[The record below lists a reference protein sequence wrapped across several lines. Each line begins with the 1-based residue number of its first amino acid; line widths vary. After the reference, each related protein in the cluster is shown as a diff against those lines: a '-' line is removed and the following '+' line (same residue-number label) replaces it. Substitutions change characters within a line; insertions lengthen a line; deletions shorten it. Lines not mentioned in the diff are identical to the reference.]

1 MDAFGAD
8 DEPAIAVVDGADY
21 TLFTGLNSAGP
32 PRPRV
37 IIDLSMADQIQ
48 LHYVDLGVSRV
59 TDLKSEMSIGR
70 TEGNDLILNH
80 PSVSRKHA
88 KLEPRGN
95 KWWIVDLKSTNG
107 VKVNG
112 SVVSEAQVNA
122 GDKIHVGSVQLELK
136 ALPSVDFSAES
147 MFDHPSGTVIRRISD
162 FNSEFGLDASVPR
175 APSEPGVKPVPEVT
189 REKIFQVLVQV
200 AKAMLES
207 DNLDSLLETVME
219 MIFKYFSVERGL
231 IILFDEQ
238 GNPIPKLTKFLD
250 DTDARDIPISRNI
263 LNMVAE
269 QQVAFMTSNA
279 LEDARLLG
287 GKSIA
292 IHGIR
297 SAMCVPL
304 WNRNRVIGAVQVD
317 SRIHVGR
324 FTEEDL
330 DLLTAL
336 ANFAAVA
343 IERAQLNEK
352 IEQEQKI
359 RSKMERYHSPAVI
372 DEIVKGVVNINP
384 EESEIRTAEVSI
396 LFADISGF
404 TTVSE
409 TKKPEEIAEFLSH
422 FFSCAVES
430 IFAYGGTL
438 DKFIGDAVMA
448 FFGAPIPQED
458 HADRAVLAGLML
470 QRLVG
475 EWNTERERQGLTTVK
490 IRVGINS
497 GPAVV
502 GNVGTEKRVDYT
514 VLGSSVNIASR
525 LESGVAKPG
534 QLVISKNTLDR
545 VIGSFKTESLGEFAL
560 KGLQQKMPVYAV
572 LGAAAD
578 APTRETVS
586 ATTN

>member
-1 MDAFGAD
+1 MD
-8 DEPAIAVVDGADY
+8 
-21 TLFTGLNSAGP
+21 
-32 PRPRV
+32 
-37 IIDLSMADQIQ
+37 Q
-48 LHYVDLGVSRV
+48 LQFHYVDLGVPRI
-59 TDLKSEMSIGR
+59 TDVRSDLSIGR
-70 TEGNDLILNH
+70 TEGNDLVLNH

-88 KLEPRGN
+88 RIESRDGR
-95 KWWIVDLKSTNG
+95 WWIVDLKSTNG

-112 SVVSEAQVNA
+112 SPITEAQVSA
-122 GDKIHVGSVQLELK
+122 GDKILIGSVQLDVK
-136 ALPSVDFSAES
+136 AMPSVEFTGES
-147 MFDHPSGTVIRRISD
+147 MFDNPSGTVIRRISD
-162 FNSEFGLDASVPR
+162 FNSEFGLDLNELAQKPIR
-175 APSEPGVKPVPEVT
+175 PPSEPGAPPQVT

-200 AKAMLES
+200 AKSLLQTEELS
-207 DNLDSLLETVME
+207 DLLETVMD
-219 MIFKYFSVERGL
+219 MIFKYLPVERGL
-231 IILFDEQ
+231 IILFDED
-238 GNPIPKLTKFLD
+238 GNPIPKLTKFIEGA
-250 DTDARDIPISRNI
+250 DAHDIPISRTI
-263 LNMVAE
+263 LKMVAE
-269 QQVAFMTSNA
+269 QQVSLMTSNA

-304 WNRNRVIGAVQVD
+304 WNRQHVIGAVQVD
-317 SRIHVGR
+317 SPIHIGR

-343 IERAQLNEK
+343 IERAQLAEK
-352 IEQEQKI
+352 IEQERKI
-359 RSKMERYHSPAVI
+359 RSRMERYHSPGVI
-372 DEIVKGVVNINP
+372 DEIVRGAAAA
-384 EESEIRTAEVSI
+384 SEMDEIKHAEVSI

-409 TKKPEEIAEFLSH
+409 TKAPEEVAAFLSN
-422 FFSCAVES
+422 FFSAAVDA

-458 HADRAVLAGLML
+458 HADRAIMAGLMMME
-470 QRLVG
+470 RVT
-475 EWNTERERQGLTTVK
+475 EWNDQRERDGLPPVR

-497 GPAVV
+497 GAAVV

-534 QLVISKNTLDR
+534 QLVISQNTLDR
-545 VIGSFKTESLGEFAL
+545 VVGSFETESLGEFAL

-572 LGAAAD
+572 HPPPAARKSTSSGTFVAQ
-578 APTRETVS
+578 PS
-586 ATTN
+586 

>member
-1 MDAFGAD
+1 MDQ
-8 DEPAIAVVDGADY
+8 
-21 TLFTGLNSAGP
+21 L
-32 PRPRV
+32 
-37 IIDLSMADQIQ
+37 QI
-48 LHYVDLGVSRV
+48 HYVDLGVQRIA
-59 TDLKSEMSIGR
+59 DLRGEMSIGR
-70 TEGNDLILNH
+70 TEGNDLVLNH

-88 KLEPRGN
+88 RFEPRN
-95 KWWIVDLKSTNG
+95 QAWWIIDLKSTNG

-112 SVVSEAQVNA
+112 NLVTESQVNT
-122 GDKIHVGSVQLELK
+122 GDTISVGSVQLELK
-136 ALPSVDFSAES
+136 PQPSVNFSNES
-147 MFDHPSGTVIRRISD
+147 MFDNPSGTVIRRISD
-162 FNSEFGLDASVPR
+162 FNSEFGLDLAEAQKPVPR
-175 APSEPGVKPVPEVT
+175 IPSEPGLKPIEVS

-200 AKAMLES
+200 AKALLES
-207 DNLDSLLETVME
+207 DDLNTLLNTVME
-219 MIFKYFSVERGL
+219 MIFKYLPVERGL
-231 IILFDEQ
+231 ILLFDAE
-238 GNPIPKLTKFLD
+238 GNPVPKLTKFIEG
-250 DTDARDIPISRNI
+250 AEGRDIPISRTI
-263 LNMVAE
+263 LKMVAE
-269 QQVAFMTSNA
+269 QQVALMTSNA

-336 ANFAAVA
+336 ANFGAVA

-359 RSKMERYHSPAVI
+359 RSRMERYHSPAVV
-372 DEIVKGVVNINP
+372 DEIVKGVVSTD
-384 EESEIRTAEVSI
+384 EAEIRSREVSI

-409 TKKPEEIAEFLSH
+409 TKKPEEVAEFLSH

-458 HADRAVLAGLML
+458 HADLAVLAGLMM
-470 QRLVG
+470 QPLVG
-475 EWNTERERQGLTTVK
+475 EWHAQPEESGLPPVL

-514 VLGSSVNIASR
+514 VLGSAVNIASR

-534 QLVISKNTLDR
+534 QIVISQNTLDR
-545 VIGSFKTESLGEFAL
+545 IMGSFETASLGEFAL
-560 KGLQQKMPVYAV
+560 KGMQQKLPVFQVIGSVGMPA
-572 LGAAAD
+572 GSTP
-578 APTRETVS
+578 APQTLS
-586 ATTN
+586 ATRV

>member
-1 MDAFGAD
+1 MDQ
-8 DEPAIAVVDGADY
+8 
-21 TLFTGLNSAGP
+21 L
-32 PRPRV
+32 
-37 IIDLSMADQIQ
+37 QI
-48 LHYVDLGVSRV
+48 HYVDLGVPRV
-59 TDLKSEMSIGR
+59 ADLRSELSIGR
-70 TEGNDLILNH
+70 TEGNDLVLNH

-88 KLEPRGN
+88 KVEDRNGH
-95 KWWIVDLKSTNG
+95 WWILDLKSTNG

-112 SVVSEAQVNA
+112 NLVTESQIGA
-122 GDKIHVGSVQLELK
+122 GDKVLVGSVQLDIK
-136 ALPSVDFSAES
+136 AMPSVEFTGDS
-147 MFDHPSGTVIRRISD
+147 MFDNPSGTVIRRISD
-162 FNSEFGLDASVPR
+162 FNSEFGLDLGEVQEQANRP
-175 APSEPGVKPVPEVT
+175 PSEPGKAAEPSFS

-200 AKAMLES
+200 AK
-207 DNLDSLLETVME
+207 SLLQTEDLQTLLNTVMD
-219 MIFKYFSVERGL
+219 MIFRYLPVERGL
-231 IILFDEQ
+231 IILFDDD
-238 GNPIPKLTKFLD
+238 GNPVPKLTKFIEGAD
-250 DTDARDIPISRNI
+250 QHDIPISRTI
-263 LNMVAE
+263 LKMVAE
-269 QQVAFMTSNA
+269 QQVALMTSNA

-304 WNRNRVIGAVQVD
+304 WNKQRVIGAVQVD
-317 SRIHVGR
+317 SPIHIGR

-343 IERAQLNEK
+343 IERAQLAEK
-352 IEQEQKI
+352 IVQERQI

-372 DEIVKGVVNINP
+372 DEIVKGVISAD
-384 EESEIRTAEVSI
+384 ETEIRNAEVSI

-404 TTVSE
+404 TSVSE
-409 TKKPEEIAEFLSH
+409 SKKPEEVAQFLAN
-422 FFSCAVES
+422 FFSAAVDA

-448 FFGAPIPQED
+448 FFGAPIPQDD
-458 HADRAVLAGLML
+458 HADRAIMAGLMMMERVAL
-470 QRLVG
+470 
-475 EWNTERERQGLTTVK
+475 WNAERESQGLPPVR

-534 QLVISKNTLDR
+534 QLVISQNTFDR
-545 VIGSFKTESLGEFAL
+545 VMGSFNTEALGEFAL
-560 KGLQQKMPVYAV
+560 KGLQQKMPVYSVTSSANMSRR
-572 LGAAAD
+572 GASDTFHAAT
-578 APTRETVS
+578 PS
-586 ATTN
+586 

>member
-1 MDAFGAD
+1 MDQ
-8 DEPAIAVVDGADY
+8 
-21 TLFTGLNSAGP
+21 L
-32 PRPRV
+32 
-37 IIDLSMADQIQ
+37 QI
-48 LHYVDLGVSRV
+48 HYVDLGVPRI
-59 TDLKSEMSIGR
+59 TDMKSDLSIGR
-70 TEGNDLILNH
+70 TEGNDLVLNH

-88 KLEPRGN
+88 RIEVRNNG
-95 KWWIVDLKSTNG
+95 WWIVDLKSTNG

-112 SVVSEAQVNA
+112 NLITESQIAS
-122 GDKIHVGSVQLELK
+122 GDKILIGSVQLDIK
-136 ALPSVDFSAES
+136 SMPSVDFSGES
-147 MFDHPSGTVIRRISD
+147 MFDNPSGTVIRRISD
-162 FNSEFGLDASVPR
+162 FNSEFGLDLGEVQEAANRPISSDPGLR
-175 APSEPGVKPVPEVT
+175 PEPSVT

-200 AKAMLES
+200 ARAMLQS
-207 DNLDSLLETVME
+207 DDLNSLLNTVMD
-219 MIFKYFSVERGL
+219 MVFKYLPVERGL
-231 IILFDEQ
+231 IILFDEE
-238 GNPIPKLTKFLD
+238 GEPVPKLTKFIEGA
-250 DTDARDIPISRNI
+250 DAQDIPISRTI
-263 LNMVAE
+263 LKMVAE
-269 QQVAFMTSNA
+269 QQVALMTSNA

-317 SRIHVGR
+317 SPIHIGR

-330 DLLTAL
+330 DLITAL

-343 IERAQLNEK
+343 VERAQLAEK
-352 IEQEQKI
+352 IEQERKI

-372 DEIVKGVVNINP
+372 DEIVKGAAAADEDDV
-384 EESEIRTAEVSI
+384 RTADVSI

-404 TTVSE
+404 TSVSE
-409 TKKPEEIAEFLSH
+409 TKAPEEVASFLSN
-422 FFSCAVES
+422 FFSAAVDA

-458 HADRAVLAGLML
+458 HADRAILAGMMMMARVEL
-470 QRLVG
+470 
-475 EWNTERERQGLTTVK
+475 WNDERVKEGLPPVR

-534 QLVISKNTLDR
+534 QLVISQHTLDR
-545 VIGSFKTESLGEFAL
+545 VVGSFDVEPLGEFAL
-560 KGLQQKMPVYAV
+560 KGLQQKMPVYAIK
-572 LGAAAD
+572 D
-578 APTRETVS
+578 TVKLRGTMPIGENAVVAS
-586 ATTN
+586 

>member
-1 MDAFGAD
+1 M
-8 DEPAIAVVDGADY
+8 EQ
-21 TLFTGLNSAGP
+21 
-32 PRPRV
+32 
-37 IIDLSMADQIQ
+37 MQI
-48 LHYVDLGVSRV
+48 HYVDLGVAKVVDVRA
-59 TDLKSEMSIGR
+59 DMSIGR

-88 KLEPRGN
+88 KLESRDEH
-95 KWWIVDLKSTNG
+95 WWLVDLKSTNG

-112 SVVSEAQVNA
+112 TLVTEAQITT
-122 GDKIHVGSVQLELK
+122 GDKLLIGSVQIELK
-136 ALPSVDFSAES
+136 SLPSVNFTGES
-147 MFDHPSGTVIRRISD
+147 IFDNPSGTVIRRISD
-162 FNSEFGLDASVPR
+162 FNSEFGLDVAEAAKSATARP
-175 APSEPGVKPVPEVT
+175 PSEPGLTPAPGVS

-200 AKAMLES
+200 AKI
-207 DNLDSLLETVME
+207 LLQSEELNDVLNTVMDI
-219 MIFKYFSVERGL
+219 IFRYLPVERGL
-231 IILFDEQ
+231 IILFDAE
-238 GNPIPKLTKFLD
+238 GNPVPKLTKFID
-250 DTDARDIPISRNI
+250 GADAQDIPISRTI
-263 LNMVAE
+263 LKMVSE
-269 QQVAFMTSNA
+269 QQVSLMTSNA

-304 WNRNRVIGAVQVD
+304 WNRQRVIGAVQVD
-317 SRIHVGR
+317 SPIHIGR

-343 IERAQLNEK
+343 IERAQMAEK
-352 IEQEQKI
+352 IEEERKI
-359 RSKMERYHSPAVI
+359 RARMERYHSPAVV
-372 DEIVKGVVNINP
+372 DEIVRGSVSADEN
-384 EESEIRTAEVSI
+384 EIRAMEVTI

-409 TKKPEEIAEFLSH
+409 TKAPEEVAEFLSH
-422 FFSCAVES
+422 FFSCAVEA

-448 FFGAPIPQED
+448 FFGAPMAQDD

-475 EWNTERERQGLTTVK
+475 DWNDERAKTGLEVVK
-490 IRVGINS
+490 VRVGINS

-514 VLGSSVNIASR
+514 VLGASVNIASR

-534 QLVISKNTLDR
+534 QVVISSHTLER
-545 VIGSFKTESLGEFAL
+545 VMGSFETESLGEFAL
-560 KGLQQKMPVYAV
+560 KGLQQKLPVYNV
-572 LGAAAD
+572 LGSASSKSVPGARTLQATI
-578 APTRETVS
+578 TR
-586 ATTN
+586 

>member
-1 MDAFGAD
+1 M
-8 DEPAIAVVDGADY
+8 EQ
-21 TLFTGLNSAGP
+21 L
-32 PRPRV
+32 
-37 IIDLSMADQIQ
+37 Q
-48 LHYVDLGVSRV
+48 LHYVDLGVPRV
-59 TDLKSEMSIGR
+59 MDLKHELSVGR

-88 KLEPRGN
+88 KFELRDEY
-95 KWWIVDLKSTNG
+95 WWIVDLKSTNG
-107 VKVNG
+107 VKLNG
-112 SVVSEAQVNA
+112 NLVTEGQVAA
-122 GDKIHVGSVQLELK
+122 GDKISVGSVQLEAR
-136 ALPSVDFSAES
+136 ALPSVDFNADS
-147 MFDHPSGTVIRRISD
+147 MFDNPSGTVIRRISD
-162 FNSEFGLDASVPR
+162 FNSEFGLDISEALENKGLVTRP
-175 APSEPGVKPVPEVT
+175 PSQPGLREPAVS

-200 AKAMLES
+200 AKA
-207 DNLDSLLETVME
+207 LLASEELQVVLTTVMDI
-219 MIFKYFSVERGL
+219 IFRYLPVERGL
-231 IILFDEQ
+231 IILFDED
-238 GNPIPKLTKFLD
+238 GNPIPKLTKFIEGAD
-250 DTDARDIPISRNI
+250 QQDIPISRTI
-263 LNMVAE
+263 LKMVAQ
-269 QQVAFMTSNA
+269 QQVALMTSNA

-304 WNRNRVIGAVQVD
+304 WNRQRVIGAVQVD
-317 SRIHVGR
+317 SPIHIGS

-343 IERAQLNEK
+343 IERAQLAEK
-352 IEQEQKI
+352 IEEERKI
-359 RSKMERYHSPAVI
+359 RSRMERYHSPAVV
-372 DEIVKGVVNINP
+372 DEIVKGSIST
-384 EESEIRTAEVSI
+384 ESEVRSTDVSI

-409 TKKPEEIAEFLSH
+409 TKKPEEVAEFLSH

-448 FFGAPIPQED
+448 FFGAPLPQDD
-458 HADRAVLAGLML
+458 HADRAVLTGLML
-470 QRLVG
+470 QRMVNDWNVERAKIDLPPVLV
-475 EWNTERERQGLTTVK
+475 
-490 IRVGINS
+490 RVGINS
-497 GPAVV
+497 GLAVV

-534 QLVISKNTLDR
+534 QVVISQNTMDR
-545 VIGSFKTESLGEFAL
+545 IMGSFETEPLGEFAL

-572 LGAAAD
+572 NGTVGVGAAPALQGTST
-578 APTRETVS
+578 TR
-586 ATTN
+586 

>member
-1 MDAFGAD
+1 MDQ
-8 DEPAIAVVDGADY
+8 
-21 TLFTGLNSAGP
+21 L
-32 PRPRV
+32 
-37 IIDLSMADQIQ
+37 QI
-48 LHYVDLGVSRV
+48 HYVDLGVPRI
-59 TDLKSEMSIGR
+59 TDVKTELSIGR
-70 TEGNDLILNH
+70 TEGNDLVLNH

-88 KLEPRGN
+88 RVEARTN
-95 KWWIVDLKSTNG
+95 AWWIIDLKSTNG

-112 SVVSEAQVNA
+112 NLITESEIVA
-122 GDKIHVGSVQLELK
+122 GDKILVGSVQLDIK
-136 ALPSVDFSAES
+136 SMPSVDFSGDS
-147 MFDHPSGTVIRRISD
+147 MFDNPSGTVIRRISD
-162 FNSEFGLDASVPR
+162 FNSEFGLDLGEAAGAAIRPV
-175 APSEPGVKPVPEVT
+175 SEPGMRVPEPSVT

-200 AKAMLES
+200 ARALLES
-207 DNLDSLLETVME
+207 DDLNSLLNTVMD
-219 MIFKYFSVERGL
+219 MIFKYLPVERGL
-231 IILFDEQ
+231 IILFDEE
-238 GNPIPKLTKFLD
+238 GNPIPKLTKFIEGA
-250 DTDARDIPISRNI
+250 DAQDIPISRTI
-263 LNMVAE
+263 LKMVAE
-269 QQVAFMTSNA
+269 QQVALMTSNA

-317 SRIHVGR
+317 SPIHIGR

-330 DLLTAL
+330 DLITAL

-343 IERAQLNEK
+343 IERAQLAEK
-352 IEQEQKI
+352 IEQERKI

-372 DEIVKGVVNINP
+372 DEIVKGVVAAD
-384 EESEIRTAEVSI
+384 ETDIRSAEVSI

-409 TKKPEEIAEFLSH
+409 NQKPEEVAEFLSN
-422 FFSCAVES
+422 FFSAAVDA

-448 FFGAPIPQED
+448 FFGAPIPQDD
-458 HADRAVLAGLML
+458 HADRAIMAGLMMME
-470 QRLVG
+470 RVAV
-475 EWNTERERQGLTTVK
+475 WNAEREREGLPVVR
-490 IRVGINS
+490 IRIGINS

-534 QLVISKNTLDR
+534 QLVISQNTLER
-545 VIGSFKTESLGEFAL
+545 VLGSFNTEPLGEFAL
-560 KGLQQKMPVYAV
+560 KGLQQKMPVFSVQSAIGV
-572 LGAAAD
+572 SKKTAASDTFHA
-578 APTRETVS
+578 ATPT
-586 ATTN
+586 

>member
-1 MDAFGAD
+1 MDMGV
-8 DEPAIAVVDGADY
+8 PRIA
-21 TLFTGLNSAGP
+21 
-32 PRPRV
+32 
-37 IIDLSMADQIQ
+37 
-48 LHYVDLGVSRV
+48 
-59 TDLKSEMSIGR
+59 DLKADVSIGR
-70 TEGNDLILNH
+70 TEGNDLVLNH

-88 KLEPRGN
+88 KLESRDN
-95 KWWIVDLKSTNG
+95 RWWIVDLKSTNG

-112 SVVSEAQVNA
+112 NLITEAQVAA
-122 GDKIHVGSVQLELK
+122 GDKIHVGSVQLELR
-136 ALPSVDFSAES
+136 ALPSVDFSDQS
-147 MFDHPSGTVIRRISD
+147 MFDNPSGTVIRRISD
-162 FNSEFGLDASVPR
+162 FNSEFGLDIGDVAEQAKARAEAAPGAVP
-175 APSEPGVKPVPEVT
+175 APTVT

-200 AKAMLES
+200 AKALLQS
-207 DNLDSLLETVME
+207 DDLNSLLNTVMD
-219 MIFKYFSVERGL
+219 MIFRYLPVERGL
-231 IILFDEQ
+231 IILFDENGQ
-238 GNPIPKLTKFLD
+238 PVPKLTRFLD
-250 DTDARDIPISRNI
+250 ASEARDIPISRTI
-263 LNMVAE
+263 LTMVAE
-269 QQVAFMTSNA
+269 QQVALMTSNA

-304 WNRNRVIGAVQVD
+304 WNRQRVIGAVQVD
-317 SRIHVGR
+317 SSIHIGS
-324 FTEEDL
+324 FNEEDL

-343 IERAQLNEK
+343 IERAQLSEK
-352 IEQEQKI
+352 IEQERKI

-372 DEIVKGVVNINP
+372 DEIVKGVISAD
-384 EESEIRTAEVSI
+384 ESEIRNAEVSI

-409 TKKPEEIAEFLSH
+409 TKRPEEVAEFLSH
-422 FFSCAVES
+422 FFSFAVES
-430 IFAYGGTL
+430 IFSYGGTL

-458 HADRAVLAGLML
+458 HADRAILSGLML

-475 EWNTERERQGLTTVK
+475 EWNVEREQSGLPAVR

-514 VLGSSVNIASR
+514 VLGSAVNIASR
-525 LESGVAKPG
+525 LESVVAKPG
-534 QLVISKNTLDR
+534 QVVVSQNTIDR
-545 VIGSFKTESLGEFAL
+545 TLGSFETESLGEFAL

-572 LGAAAD
+572 LSSSALPKPSTETLHAA
-578 APTRETVS
+578 P
-586 ATTN
+586 

>member
-1 MDAFGAD
+1 MDQ
-8 DEPAIAVVDGADY
+8 
-21 TLFTGLNSAGP
+21 L
-32 PRPRV
+32 
-37 IIDLSMADQIQ
+37 QI
-48 LHYVDLGVSRV
+48 HYVDLGVPRI
-59 TDLKSEMSIGR
+59 TDIKSELSIGR
-70 TEGNDLILNH
+70 TEGNDLVLNH

-88 KLEPRGN
+88 RVEARNNG
-95 KWWIVDLKSTNG
+95 WWIVDLKSTNG

-112 SVVSEAQVNA
+112 NLITESQINS
-122 GDKIHVGSVQLELK
+122 GDKILVGSVQLDIK
-136 ALPSVDFSAES
+136 SMPSVDFSGES
-147 MFDHPSGTVIRRISD
+147 MFDNPSGTVIRRISD
-162 FNSEFGLDASVPR
+162 FNSEFGLDLGEIQEAAGFRP
-175 APSEPGVKPVPEVT
+175 PSEPGIKPEPSVT

-200 AKAMLES
+200 ARAMLQS
-207 DNLDSLLETVME
+207 DDLNSLLNTVMD
-219 MIFKYFSVERGL
+219 MIFKYLPVERGL
-231 IILFDEQ
+231 IILFDED
-238 GNPIPKLTKFLD
+238 GEPVPKLTRFIEGA
-250 DTDARDIPISRNI
+250 DAQDIPISRTI
-263 LNMVAE
+263 LKMVAE
-269 QQVAFMTSNA
+269 QQVALMTSNA

-317 SRIHVGR
+317 SPIHIGR

-330 DLLTAL
+330 DLITAL

-343 IERAQLNEK
+343 VERAQLNEK
-352 IEQEQKI
+352 IEQERKI

-372 DEIVKGVVNINP
+372 DEIVKGAARADEDDV
-384 EESEIRTAEVSI
+384 RTADVSI

-409 TKKPEEIAEFLSH
+409 TKKPEEVASFLSN
-422 FFSCAVES
+422 FFSAAVDA

-448 FFGAPIPQED
+448 FFGAPITQDD
-458 HADRAVLAGLML
+458 HADRAILAGLML
-470 QRLVG
+470 MERVEL
-475 EWNTERERQGLTTVK
+475 WNAERDREGLPPV
-490 IRVGINS
+490 RVRIGINS

-534 QLVISKNTLDR
+534 QLVISKHTLDR
-545 VIGSFKTESLGEFAL
+545 VVGSFNTEPLGEFAL
-560 KGLQQKMPVYAV
+560 KGLQQKMPVFAV
-572 LGAAAD
+572 HGSVNLRKTNASDTFHAAT
-578 APTRETVS
+578 P
-586 ATTN
+586 

>member
-1 MDAFGAD
+1 MDQ
-8 DEPAIAVVDGADY
+8 
-21 TLFTGLNSAGP
+21 L
-32 PRPRV
+32 
-37 IIDLSMADQIQ
+37 QI
-48 LHYVDLGVSRV
+48 HYVDLGVPRI
-59 TDLKSEMSIGR
+59 TDVRSDLSIGR
-70 TEGNDLILNH
+70 TEGNDLVLNH

-88 KLEPRGN
+88 RMEMRGTE
-95 KWWIVDLKSTNG
+95 WWIVDLKSTNG

-112 SVVSEAQVNA
+112 NLITDSRISA
-122 GDKIHVGSVQLELK
+122 GDKVLIGSVQLDIK
-136 ALPSVDFSAES
+136 AMPSVDFSGDS
-147 MFDHPSGTVIRRISD
+147 MFDNPSGTVIRRISD
-162 FNSEFGLDASVPR
+162 FNSEFGLDVAEVQQAAAARPL
-175 APSEPGVKPVPEVT
+175 SEPGIKQEPSVT

-200 AKAMLES
+200 AKALMQSEDL
-207 DNLDSLLETVME
+207 NSLLNTVMD
-219 MIFKYFSVERGL
+219 MIFKYLPVERGL
-231 IILFDEQ
+231 IILFDED
-238 GNPIPKLTKFLD
+238 GNPVPKLTKFIEGAD
-250 DTDARDIPISRNI
+250 GQDIPISRTI
-263 LNMVAE
+263 LKMVAE
-269 QQVAFMTSNA
+269 QQVALMTSNA

-317 SRIHVGR
+317 SPIHVGR

-330 DLLTAL
+330 DLITAL

-343 IERAQLNEK
+343 VERAQLSEK
-352 IEQEQKI
+352 IEQERKI
-359 RSKMERYHSPAVI
+359 RTKMERYHSPAVI
-372 DEIVKGVVNINP
+372 DEIVKGVVSAD
-384 EESEIRTAEVSI
+384 ETDIRNATVSI

-404 TTVSE
+404 TSVSE
-409 TKKPEEIAEFLSH
+409 TKAPEEVAEFLSN
-422 FFSCAVES
+422 FFSAAVDA

-448 FFGAPIPQED
+448 FFGAPIPQDD
-458 HADRAVLAGLML
+458 HADRAIMAGIMMMERVAVWNEEREKAGLPVV
-470 QRLVG
+470 R
-475 EWNTERERQGLTTVK
+475 

-534 QLVISKNTLDR
+534 QLVISQNTLDQ
-545 VIGSFKTESLGEFAL
+545 VVGSFDTEPLGEFAL

-572 LGAAAD
+572 RVG
-578 APTRETVS
+578 TTVRK
-586 ATTN
+586 TTTSDTVHAIQP

>member
-1 MDAFGAD
+1 M
-8 DEPAIAVVDGADY
+8 
-21 TLFTGLNSAGP
+21 T
-32 PRPRV
+32 
-37 IIDLSMADQIQ
+37 DQLQI
-48 LHYVDLGVSRV
+48 HYVDLGVPRIL
-59 TDLKSEMSIGR
+59 DLKGPLAVGR

-88 KLEPRGN
+88 RFEPRNNG
-95 KWWIVDLKSTNG
+95 WWIVDLKSTNG

-112 SVVSEAQVNA
+112 NLVTEAQVNS
-122 GDKIHVGSVQLELK
+122 GDTIHVGSVQIDVK
-136 ALPSVDFSAES
+136 AIPAVDFSGDS
-147 MFDHPSGTVIRRISD
+147 MFENASGTVIRRISD
-162 FNSEFGLDASVPR
+162 FNSEFGLDISDQQQAR
-175 APSEPGVKPVPEVT
+175 KPSEPGSRPAPGVT
-189 REKIFQVLVQV
+189 RDKIFQVLVQV
-200 AKAMLES
+200 AKAMLQT
-207 DNLDSLLETVME
+207 DDLNSLLQTVMD
-219 MIFKYFSVERGL
+219 MIFRYLPVERGL
-231 IILFDEQ
+231 ILLFDEQ
-238 GNPIPKLTKFLD
+238 GNPVPKLTKFLE
-250 DTDARDIPISRNI
+250 DAEQQDIPISRTI
-263 LNMVAE
+263 LKMVAE
-269 QQVAFMTSNA
+269 QQVALMTSNA

-304 WNRNRVIGAVQVD
+304 WNKNRVIGAVQVD
-317 SRIHVGR
+317 SRIHIGR

-330 DLLTAL
+330 DLITAL

-352 IEQEQKI
+352 FEQEQKI
-359 RSKMERYHSPAVI
+359 RSRMERYHSPAVV
-372 DEIVKGVVNINP
+372 DEIVKGVISAD
-384 EESEIRTAEVSI
+384 EAEIRAADVSI

-409 TKKPEEIAEFLSH
+409 TKKPEEVAEFLSH
-422 FFSCAVES
+422 FFSCAVEA

-448 FFGAPIPQED
+448 FYGAPIPQED
-458 HADRAVLAGLML
+458 HADRAVLTGLMM

-475 EWNTERERQGLTTVK
+475 EWNAEREKQDLPPVR

-514 VLGSSVNIASR
+514 VLGSAVNIASR

-534 QLVISKNTLDR
+534 QLVISQNTLDR
-545 VIGSFKTESLGEFAL
+545 IVGSFQTESLGEFAL
-560 KGLQQKMPVYAV
+560 KGLQQKMPVYSVSGNGDSPAV
-572 LGAAAD
+572 
-578 APTRETVS
+578 TRDTIH
-586 ATTN
+586 ATTG

>member
-1 MDAFGAD
+1 V
-8 DEPAIAVVDGADY
+8 EE
-21 TLFTGLNSAGP
+21 L
-32 PRPRV
+32 
-37 IIDLSMADQIQ
+37 QI
-48 LHYVDLGVSRV
+48 HYVDLGVPRIA
-59 TDLKSEMSIGR
+59 DLRGELSVGR
-70 TEGNDLILNH
+70 TEGNDLVLNH

-88 KLEPRGN
+88 RFEGRSTG
-95 KWWIVDLKSTNG
+95 WWIIDLKSTNG

-112 SVVSEAQVNA
+112 NLITEAQVDA
-122 GDKIHVGSVQLELK
+122 GDKILVGSVQLELK
-136 ALPSVDFSAES
+136 KQPSVNFTGDS
-147 MFDHPSGTVIRRISD
+147 MFDNPSGTVIRRISD
-162 FNSEFGLDASVPR
+162 FNSEFGLDLEQAAAESGPR
-175 APSEPGVKPVPEVT
+175 APSDPGFKPEPAVT

-200 AKAMLES
+200 AKA
-207 DNLDSLLETVME
+207 LLSSEELGAVLNTVMDI
-219 MIFKYFSVERGL
+219 IFRYLPVERGL
-231 IILFDEQ
+231 IILFDED
-238 GNPIPKLTKFLD
+238 GNPVPKLTKFIEGA
-250 DTDARDIPISRNI
+250 DAGDIPISRTI
-263 LNMVAE
+263 LKMVAE
-269 QQVAFMTSNA
+269 QQVSLMTSNA

-304 WNRNRVIGAVQVD
+304 WNRQRVIGAVQVD
-317 SRIHVGR
+317 SPIHIGR
-324 FTEEDL
+324 FAEEDL

-343 IERAQLNEK
+343 IERAQMAEK
-352 IEQEQKI
+352 IEQERKI

-372 DEIVKGVVNINP
+372 DEIVKGVISTD
-384 EESEIRTAEVSI
+384 ETEIRNADLSI

-409 TKKPEEIAEFLSH
+409 TKKPEEVAEFLSH

-448 FFGAPIPQED
+448 FFGAPIPQDD
-458 HADRAVLAGLML
+458 HADRAVLAGLMM

-475 EWNTERERQGLTTVK
+475 DWNAERAKTDLAPVF
-490 IRVGINS
+490 IRIGINS

-514 VLGSSVNIASR
+514 VLGSAVNIASR

-534 QLVISKNTLDR
+534 QLVISKNTLER
-545 VIGSFKTESLGEFAL
+545 IIGSFEMEPLGDFAL

-572 LGAAAD
+572 TAATGAAMNIAAGD
-578 APTRETVS
+578 AAPATRTGS
-586 ATTN
+586 GTYAGSNPITR

>member
-1 MDAFGAD
+1 MT
-8 DEPAIAVVDGADY
+8 EQ
-21 TLFTGLNSAGP
+21 L
-32 PRPRV
+32 
-37 IIDLSMADQIQ
+37 QI
-48 LHYVDLGVSRV
+48 HYVDLGVPRV
-59 TDLKSEMSIGR
+59 TDLRGDTSIGR

-88 KLEPRGN
+88 RLESRN
-95 KWWIVDLKSTNG
+95 SKWWIVDLKSTNG

-112 SVVSEAQVNA
+112 NLVTEAQVIA
-122 GDKIHVGSVQLELK
+122 GDSIHIGSVQLELK
-136 ALPSVDFSAES
+136 VLPSVNFTGDS
-147 MFDHPSGTVIRRISD
+147 MFDNPSGTVIRRISD
-162 FNSEFGLDASVPR
+162 FNSEFGLDAEAPPAVER
-175 APSEPGVKPVPEVT
+175 APSEPGVKPLPGVS
-189 REKIFQVLVQV
+189 REKIFQVLIQV
-200 AKAMLES
+200 AKALLQTEDLQSMLEA
-207 DNLDSLLETVME
+207 VME
-219 MIFKYFSVERGL
+219 MIFKYLPVERGL
-231 IILFDEQ
+231 IILFDDL
-238 GNPIPKLTKFLD
+238 GTPIPRMTRFLD
-250 DTDARDIPISRNI
+250 DTEAQDIPISRTI
-263 LNMVAE
+263 LKMVKD
-269 QQVAFMTSNA
+269 QQVALMTSNA

-304 WNRNRVIGAVQVD
+304 WNRQRVIGAVQVD
-317 SRIHVGR
+317 SRIHIGS

-352 IEQEQKI
+352 IEHEQKI
-359 RSKMERYHSPAVI
+359 RSKMERYHSPAVVE
-372 DEIVKGVVNINP
+372 EIVKGVVATH
-384 EESEIRTAEVSI
+384 ETAIRTAEVSI

-409 TKKPEEIAEFLSH
+409 TKAPEEVAEFLSH

-430 IFAYGGTL
+430 IFAFGGTL

-458 HADRAVLAGLML
+458 HADRAVLAGLMM
-470 QRLVG
+470 QRLVAD
-475 EWNTERERQGLTTVK
+475 WNAERAKQNLPVVR

-514 VLGSSVNIASR
+514 VLGSAVNIASR

-534 QLVISKNTLDR
+534 QLVISQNTYERL
-545 VIGSFKTESLGEFAL
+545 VGSFESESLGEFAL
-560 KGLQQKMPVYAV
+560 KGLQQKMPVFMVTSSSEA
-572 LGAAAD
+572 
-578 APTRETVS
+578 TERS
-586 ATTN
+586 ANTLHVTSAHT

>member
-1 MDAFGAD
+1 MDQ
-8 DEPAIAVVDGADY
+8 
-21 TLFTGLNSAGP
+21 L
-32 PRPRV
+32 
-37 IIDLSMADQIQ
+37 QI
-48 LHYVDLGVSRV
+48 HYVDLGVPRI
-59 TDLKSEMSIGR
+59 TDLRPQLSIGR
-70 TEGNDLILNH
+70 TEGNDLVLNH
-80 PSVSRKHA
+80 PSVSRRHA
-88 KLEPRGN
+88 RIEERAGG
-95 KWWIVDLKSTNG
+95 WWIVDLKSTNG

-112 SVVSEAQVNA
+112 NLTTESKISA
-122 GDKIHVGSVQLELK
+122 GDTILVGSVQLEIK
-136 ALPSVDFSAES
+136 AMPSVEFTGDS
-147 MFDHPSGTVIRRISD
+147 MFDNPSGTVIRRISD
-162 FNSEFGLDASVPR
+162 FNSEFGLDVAEVQQAAATRP
-175 APSEPGVKPVPEVT
+175 PSEPGLRAEPAVT

-200 AKAMLES
+200 AKALMQSEDL
-207 DNLDSLLETVME
+207 NSLLNTVMD
-219 MIFKYFSVERGL
+219 MIFKYLPVERGL
-231 IILFDEQ
+231 IILFDED
-238 GNPIPKLTKFLD
+238 GNPVPKLTKFIEGA
-250 DTDARDIPISRNI
+250 DAQDIPISRTI
-263 LNMVAE
+263 LKMVAE
-269 QQVAFMTSNA
+269 QQVSLMTSNA

-317 SRIHVGR
+317 SPIHIGR

-343 IERAQLNEK
+343 VERAQLSEK
-352 IEQEQKI
+352 IEQERKI

-372 DEIVKGVVNINP
+372 DEIVKGVVAAD
-384 EESEIRTAEVSI
+384 ETDIRHADVSI

-404 TTVSE
+404 TSVSE
-409 TKKPEEIAEFLSH
+409 TKKPEEVAEFLSN
-422 FFSCAVES
+422 FFSAAVDA

-448 FFGAPIPQED
+448 FFGAPIAQDD
-458 HADRAVLAGLML
+458 HADRAIMAGLMMMDRV
-470 QRLVG
+470 QQ
-475 EWNTERERQGLTTVK
+475 WNDEREREGLPTVR

-534 QLVISKNTLDR
+534 QLVISKNTLDH
-545 VIGSFKTESLGEFAL
+545 VIGSFDIEPLGEFAL
-560 KGLQQKMPVYAV
+560 KGLQQKMPVFAV
-572 LGAAAD
+572 KSP
-578 APTRETVS
+578 PTVRK
-586 ATTN
+586 TTTSDTFHAVQPPS

>member
-1 MDAFGAD
+1 M
-8 DEPAIAVVDGADY
+8 EQ
-21 TLFTGLNSAGP
+21 L
-32 PRPRV
+32 
-37 IIDLSMADQIQ
+37 QI
-48 LHYVDLGVSRV
+48 HYVDLGVPRI
-59 TDLKSEMSIGR
+59 TDVKSELSIGR
-70 TEGNDLILNH
+70 TEGNDLVLNH

-88 KLEPRGN
+88 RVESRN
-95 KWWIVDLKSTNG
+95 NAWWIVDLKSTNG

-112 SVVSEAQVNA
+112 NLITEAQISA
-122 GDKIHVGSVQLELK
+122 GDKVLVGSVQLDIK
-136 ALPSVDFSAES
+136 AMPSVDFSGES
-147 MFDHPSGTVIRRISD
+147 MFDNPSGTVIRRISD
-162 FNSEFGLDASVPR
+162 FNSEFGLDLGEIQETAQPR
-175 APSEPGVKPVPEVT
+175 PSEPGKAEPSFS

-200 AKAMLES
+200 AK
-207 DNLDSLLETVME
+207 SLLQTEDLQTLLNTVMD
-219 MIFKYFSVERGL
+219 MIFKYLPVERGL
-231 IILFDEQ
+231 IILFDED
-238 GNPIPKLTKFLD
+238 GNPVPKLTKFIEGA
-250 DTDARDIPISRNI
+250 DAGDIPISRTI
-263 LNMVAE
+263 LKMVAE
-269 QQVAFMTSNA
+269 QQVALMTSNA

-304 WNRNRVIGAVQVD
+304 WNRQRVIGAVQVD
-317 SRIHVGR
+317 SPIHIGR

-336 ANFAAVA
+336 ANFGAVA
-343 IERAQLNEK
+343 IERAQLAEK
-352 IEQEQKI
+352 IEQERQI
-359 RSKMERYHSPAVI
+359 RNKMERYHSPAVI
-372 DEIVKGVVNINP
+372 DEIVKGVVTAD
-384 EESEIRTAEVSI
+384 ETEIRAAEVSI

-409 TKKPEEIAEFLSH
+409 TKKPEEVAAFLSN
-422 FFSCAVES
+422 FFSAAVDA

-458 HADRAVLAGLML
+458 HADRAIMAGLMMME
-470 QRLVG
+470 RI
-475 EWNTERERQGLTTVK
+475 EAWNAEREQQGLPSVK

-534 QLVISKNTLDR
+534 QLVVSKNTLDR
-545 VIGSFKTESLGEFAL
+545 CVGSFETEPLGEFAL
-560 KGLQQKMPVYAV
+560 KGLQQKMPVFAIR
-572 LGAAAD
+572 AAIGVPKTTSSD
-578 APTRETVS
+578 TFHV
-586 ATTN
+586 ATP